1 MATKKKGARIIV
13 RLVCTETGAV
23 NYVTSLN
30 KNQTPKLEIMKYSPR
45 LRKHTL
51 HKSQDKLK

>member
-13 RLVCTETGAV
+13 RLVCTESGDV
-23 NYVTSLN
+23 NYITSLN
-30 KNQTPKLEIMKYSPR
+30 KTKTPKMEMMKYCPR